1 MEQTQRYFY
10 RKENK
15 LKSRK
20 LIQELFE
27 KGKGFSVYPIKV
39 VWLPHNHLANL
50 QAGVGVSSRYFKKAV
65 DRNRIKRLMRE
76 AYRLQKAPLQ
86 QLLDDSPTNQLSVFF
101 LYNGK
106 ELPNHSTLMHNMKA
120 ALEKLM
126 KLCHA
131 DTEKNS

>member
-10 RKENK
+10 RKEHK

-39 VWLPHNHLANL
+39 VWLPSNHLANL
-50 QAGVGVSSRYFKKAV
+50 QAGIGVSSRYFKKAV

-86 QLLDDSPTNQLSVFF
+86 QLLDSNKDQQLSVFF
-101 LYNGK
+101 LYNGR
-106 ELPNHSTLMHNMKA
+106 ELPNHSTIMDKMKVA
-120 ALEKLM
+120 LTRLEKY
-126 KLCHA
+126 CHG
-131 DTEKNS
+131 DTEKNA

>member
-27 KGKGFSVYPIKV
+27 KGTGFSVYPLKV
-39 VWLPHNHLANL
+39 VWLPSNHMAHL
-50 QAGVGVSSRYFKKAV
+50 QAGIGVGSRYFKKAV
-65 DRNRIKRLMRE
+65 DRNRIKRLLRE
-76 AYRLQKAPLQ
+76 AYRLQKAELQ
-86 QLLDDSPTNQLSVFF
+86 QVLEKNNQQMSVFF

-106 ELPNHSTLMHNMKA
+106 ELAAQGLIMDKMKV
-120 ALEKLM
+120 ALQRLVKQ
-126 KLCHA
+126 CHGNNQ
-131 DTEKNS
+131 KNL

>member
-1 MEQTQRYFY
+1 LEQTQRYFY

-50 QAGVGVSSRYFKKAV
+50 QAGIGVSSRYFKKAV

-86 QLLDDSPTNQLSVFF
+86 QLLDDSPTQQLSVFF

-106 ELPNHSTLMHNMKA
+106 ELPDQISIMDKMKTA
-120 ALEKLM
+120 VEKLM
-126 KLCHA
+126 KQCHG

>member
-27 KGKGFSVYPIKV
+27 KGTGFSVYPIKV
-39 VWLPHNHLANL
+39 VWLPSNHKEHL
-50 QAGVGVSSRYFKKAV
+50 QAGVGVSSHYFKKAV
-65 DRNRIKRLMRE
+65 DRNRIKRLIRE
-76 AYRLQKAPLQ
+76 AYRLQKAELQ
-86 QLLDDSPTNQLSVFF
+86 QILEKNNQQMSVFF

-106 ELPNHSTLMHNMKA
+106 ELPAHELVIDKMKA
-120 ALEKLM
+120 ALQRLVKQ
-126 KLCHA
+126 CHGNI
-131 DTEKNS
+131 EKNP

>member
-1 MEQTQRYFY
+1 
-10 RKENK
+10 
-15 LKSRK
+15 
-20 LIQELFE
+20 
-27 KGKGFSVYPIKV
+27 
-39 VWLPHNHLANL
+39 
-50 QAGVGVSSRYFKKAV
+50 
-65 DRNRIKRLMRE
+65 MRE

-86 QLLDDSPTNQLSVFF
+86 KLLDDSPTNQLSVFF